1 MTKAEQNVLA
11 AKGITTPG
19 LRLSCQM
26 VCDHDMSVKA
36 TSRLAGSGRIDA
48 GKRPA
53 DALEP
58 QPVEW
63 V

>member
-1 MTKAEQNVLA
+1 
-11 AKGITTPG
+11 
-19 LRLSCQM
+19 M
-26 VCDHDMSVKA
+26 VCNHDMSLKA
-36 TSRLAGSGRIDA
+36 PHRLAGSGRVDA

-53 DALEP
+53 DTLEP

>member
-1 MTKAEQNVLA
+1 
-11 AKGITTPG
+11 
-19 LRLSCQM
+19 M
-26 VCDHDMSVKA
+26 VCNHDMSLKA
-36 TSRLAGSGRIDA
+36 QSRLAGSGRIDA

-53 DALEP
+53 DVLEP

>member
-1 MTKAEQNVLA
+1 
-11 AKGITTPG
+11 
-19 LRLSCQM
+19 M
-26 VCDHDMSVKA
+26 VCNHDMSLKA
-36 TSRLAGSGRIDA
+36 QSRLAGSGRVDA

>member
-1 MTKAEQNVLA
+1 
-11 AKGITTPG
+11 
-19 LRLSCQM
+19 M
-26 VCDHDMSVKA
+26 VCDHDMNVKA